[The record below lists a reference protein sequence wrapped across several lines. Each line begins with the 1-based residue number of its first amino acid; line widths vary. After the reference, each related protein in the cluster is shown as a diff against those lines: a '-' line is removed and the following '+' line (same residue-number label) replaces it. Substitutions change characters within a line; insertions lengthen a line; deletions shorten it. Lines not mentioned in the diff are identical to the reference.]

1 MDIRQTLNVSPDLV
15 TTQLPPRIHMSPA
28 DFHQLLVER
37 HSIRRYTPEPLSAED
52 VQLILEA
59 ALLAPTSK
67 NSRAWQFVAVD
78 DRERLDSLAAC
89 KPAGAIPVANA
100 AMAIVVG
107 ADTTV
112 TEPWIEDCSVAAAF
126 MQLQAQALGLGS
138 CWIQI
143 RGRFTADGLDSEE
156 YVREVLG
163 IPEEIGIACIITLG
177 HRDEQRK
184 PADTS
189 KLFWDHVHID
199 HWNGR

>member
-1 MDIRQTLNVSPDLV
+1 
-15 TTQLPPRIHMSPA
+15 MSK

-37 HSIRRYTPEPLSAED
+37 RSIRRYTSEPITAED

-67 NSRAWQFVAVD
+67 NSRAWQFIAID
-78 DRERLDSLAAC
+78 ERELLEKLSVC
-89 KPAGAIPVANA
+89 KSSGAMPVGGAT
-100 AMAIVVG
+100 MAIVVG

-112 TEPWIEDCSVAAAF
+112 TEPWIEDCSIAASYI
-126 MQLQAQALGLGS
+126 QLQAEALGLGS

-156 YVREVLG
+156 YVRETLG
-163 IPEEIGIACIITLG
+163 IPEEIGIVCIITLG
-177 HRDEQRK
+177 HKDEQRK

-189 KLFWDHVHID
+189 KLFWDHVHIER
-199 HWNGR
+199 WNGK